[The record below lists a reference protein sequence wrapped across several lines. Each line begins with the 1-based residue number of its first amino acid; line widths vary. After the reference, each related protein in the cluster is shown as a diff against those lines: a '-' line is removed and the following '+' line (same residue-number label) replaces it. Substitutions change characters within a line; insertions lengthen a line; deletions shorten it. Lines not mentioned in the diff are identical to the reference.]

1 MSKLFRCSNFGRIM
15 TGAALSTAPNIT
27 EIQKAELELLIAKDK
42 LTPTQE
48 RRFKELQ
55 EKANTTKQPTLS
67 AGAKS
72 FIEEEFMN
80 DRFGF
85 RTTFTNKYIQ
95 KGNECEQRSIEQVGK
110 MLGYEFATK
119 AVKKEMRNEWLVTN
133 GYDWKTKDFVFDQ
146 KNVWNPSGLKLFD
159 DKDISIYEWQIRGY
173 AMLLNEAGHKIK
185 GGAIVRVLMNPPEE
199 LVFKEARKMW
209 ADLGN
214 GWDSDVP
221 AKFVQDVQE
230 MFDFEGKYP
239 DVKDRCRIHIVDCS
253 EGYFELIRTYLGMA
267 QQYYESLET
276 VAKKGNDWK
285 INLLKLKS

>member
-1 MSKLFRCSNFGRIM
+1 MKLFRCSNFGRIM
-15 TGAALSTAPNIT
+15 TGAALSTAPTIT
-27 EIQKAELELLIAKDK
+27 DAQAKELEQLKAKDK
-42 LTPTQE
+42 LTDKQAE
-48 RRFKELQ
+48 RLKELQ
-55 EKANTTKQPTLS
+55 EKATTTKRPTLS

-159 DKDISIYEWQIRGY
+159 DKDISIYEWQIRAY

-209 ADLGN
+209 ADFGN
-214 GWDSDVP
+214 GWDSDIP
-221 AKFVQDVQE
+221 AKFVQDVQT
-230 MFDFEGKYP
+230 MFDFEGKFP

-253 EGYFELIRTYLGMA
+253 EGYFELIRVYLGMA
-267 QQYYESLET
+267 QQYYERLEKIAET
-276 VAKKGNDWK
+276 GNDWK

>member
-15 TGAALSTAPNIT
+15 TGAALSTAPTISESN
-27 EIQKAELELLIAKDK
+27 KAEIEKLKAKDK
-42 LTPTQE
+42 LTEKQAE
-48 RRFKELQ
+48 RLKELQ
-55 EKANTTKQPTLS
+55 EKATTTKQPTLS

-119 AVKKEMRNEWLVTN
+119 AVKKEMRNQWLVTN

-159 DKDISIYEWQIRGY
+159 EKDISIYEWQIRAY

-185 GGAIVRVLMNPPEE
+185 GGAIVRVLMNPTQE

-214 GWDSDVP
+214 GWDSDIP

-230 MFDFEGKYP
+230 MFNFEGKYP
-239 DVKDRCRIHIVDCS
+239 DVKDRCRIHLVECTQ
-253 EGYFELIRTYLGMA
+253 EHFELIKTYVGMA
-267 QQYYESLET
+267 QKYYESLET
-276 VAKKGNDWK
+276 IVETSNDTK
-285 INLLKLKS
+285 IDFLKLK